1 MRRSRCAE
9 LISFTIELSCIILD
23 ITPIPFA
30 GSTCSLANAINDK
43 NIQGV
48 VVNIAFLALDYFT
61 LGQGHWI
68 KSGTTNLP
76 KLGKMTSRLK
86 KIVQANKVGGKQY
99 GSLRLTAK

>member
-1 MRRSRCAE
+1 MCRTYKFYYR
-9 LISFTIELSCIILD
+9 IELYNFRYYPYSFCRKYL
-23 ITPIPFA
+23 FV
-30 GSTCSLANAINDK
+30 SNAINDK

>member
-68 KSGTTNLP
+68 KSGTTNVS
-76 KLGKMTSRLK
+76 KLAKMMRRGKEIMQS
-86 KIVQANKVGGKQY
+86 IKVGGK
-99 GSLRLTAK
+99 